1 MVWDLGKAHK
11 KHGRSRLAGDGLVMD
26 TEGDV
31 TRNGMASALS
41 VLKARPIQLPTPRIS
56 PE

>member
-31 TRNGMASALS
+31 TRNRMASALS
-41 VLKARPIQLPTPRIS
+41 MLKARPIQLPTPRIS